1 MTISEIIERFG
12 GTSALA
18 TALGAP
24 ISTVDSWKR
33 TNYIPAWRQRH
44 VLELAFEQ
52 GVNLSATDFP
62 EREADAA

>member
-33 TNYIPAWRQRH
+33 NNYIPAWRQRH

-52 GVNLSATDFP
+52 GVDLSATDFP
-62 EREADAA
+62 EAKRTAA